1 MASFA
6 DVRVASPPS
15 LARRAGGLVRWL
27 CTSNPFYV
35 LSAALFLGGLWVSF
49 GTLENVNHIWGLMAG
64 LAGYTLLLAVTAC
77 LLVRFGNVWDD
88 VRTVLLL
95 VVLMFLATSVTFDM
109 ILAFRDNEGMTFY
122 LAGLVFAIGVSEALL
137 HGIRLRLPA
146 LFRIPYYLILALF
159 FLYPLALNPFLRQ
172 PDSDMMRWGLF
183 GFSSVAGLAFLTLL
197 PAIRQGPAYLRDNG
211 SPWAW
216 PFYPWALF
224 GLLACAVPARAFLLC
239 WSMHFLDPYA
249 RNLMFGPYFLVPFGL
264 AIAVLLLE
272 IGLVS
277 RRRWVISLALT
288 LPLGLILL
296 TLVGHRSDKVYAAFL
311 ETFTNRLGGDPLYVT
326 LVALVLCYAYAAL
339 RRVHIAFDMLS
350 AVLAALAVVG
360 PDTLNVGKLVPL
372 QAVPIFALG
381 ALQLSLGIARRGSW
395 RCLVGGAGLATA
407 AALVLPDMPEAAFYR
422 GALAFHLSLTTVL
435 VVGAAFDSLAARLFR
450 FLGAALVL
458 AACLDV
464 VFYPSSLP
472 SSIPWGM
479 ITAYPPAMAAIIL
492 MYGLVLRHW
501 PSMLVSGVVL
511 VCWLVVTGWGGYS
524 TLRKAIRG
532 LDWLA
537 ISLVVFVQA
546 VLTSL
551 AKSGLLAQ
559 LWKRCQV
566 LLACG
571 WKRPA
576 AEMSRR

>member
-1 MASFA
+1 MATFA

-49 GTLENVNHIWGLMAG
+49 GTLENVDHIWGLMAG

-172 PDSDMMRWGLF
+172 PDSDVMRWGLF
-183 GFSSVAGLAFLTLL
+183 GFSS
-197 PAIRQGPAYLRDNG
+197 
-211 SPWAW
+211 
-216 PFYPWALF
+216 
-224 GLLACAVPARAFLLC
+224 
-239 WSMHFLDPYA
+239 
-249 RNLMFGPYFLVPFGL
+249 
-264 AIAVLLLE
+264 
-272 IGLVS
+272 
-277 RRRWVISLALT
+277 
-288 LPLGLILL
+288 
-296 TLVGHRSDKVYAAFL
+296 
-311 ETFTNRLGGDPLYVT
+311 
-326 LVALVLCYAYAAL
+326 
-339 RRVHIAFDMLS
+339 
-350 AVLAALAVVG
+350 
-360 PDTLNVGKLVPL
+360 
-372 QAVPIFALG
+372 
-381 ALQLSLGIARRGSW
+381 
-395 RCLVGGAGLATA
+395 
-407 AALVLPDMPEAAFYR
+407 
-422 GALAFHLSLTTVL
+422 
-435 VVGAAFDSLAARLFR
+435 
-450 FLGAALVL
+450 
-458 AACLDV
+458 
-464 VFYPSSLP
+464 
-472 SSIPWGM
+472 

-492 MYGLVLRHW
+492 MYGLLLRHW
-501 PSMLVSGVVL
+501 PSMLVSGMVL

-532 LDWLA
+532 LDWMA
-537 ISLVVFVQA
+537 VSLVVFVLA